1 MEFKDVFSDLR
12 KKAGFSR
19 NGMAAWACRRSICSA
34 VTAWGES
41 GNAREKPPRQRR
53 FFLSADGKGPGG
65 NLSAE
70 QPFLLLQFLPFYA
83 IITLIR

>member
-53 FFLSADGKGPGG
+53 FFCPRTEKDPAGTCPRNS
-65 NLSAE
+65 
-70 QPFLLLQFLPFYA
+70 PFCSCSFSRFM
-83 IITLIR
+83 R